1 MAELIWYQDMLELY
15 NMLQAMNSAQRT
27 YEYNNRDEAYAQ
39 WGNTSSA
46 QLPSDKQLLEK
57 LLDLDV
63 GLLVAPML
71 GDVGLMGGYKTGFTI
86 GELTETAQAIHV
98 AEKGYWSAIALPN
111 IITALTNGAGYNLEA
126 DVINSTSAAVLS
138 RLLNREVSEDEVNSY
153 VMGVMC
159 SYDATTNGVR
169 CLIDQDIADQLLDAI
184 ADADM
189 FIDPIP
195 AELVIGEQM
204 DTGEYDIPMCAGA
217 INGMLSTAMEQFYQ
231 AFDEGDLPT
240 GTGLGDCIGKL
251 DMMVQRL
258 PAIPANALAT
268 VSVGGAVGGGGTRPY
283 FEINLAIAAAWTPYV
298 LRATNPASWRGDGY
312 QLNFRLVNGGTDYL
326 LEISSLLQN
335 TSIDAAFYNV
345 TCTKTGENTYEITT
359 SSSGAG
365 ITQALIAGAA
375 RHYQQGFFAAGYAG
389 NLFTN
394 YMPAREGVIPKGIG
408 DDTPQLGI
416 GTKLLHNIDNWA
428 ETWYKT
434 LLRLVG
440 IEGTTEEEKYY
451 VGIDGAALSGVKA
464 GERAADRAQEKSQE
478 GVLVPGIDFPLAQD
492 YDAAIAQPGVI
503 DWAKILNPEI
513 VIPSILNPAVAVT
526 ADPDPQP
533 TPSIVVP
540 ELPSV
545 TAQRLYTVHKCSQSE
560 LNALGAYLWSSDF
573 ISLIEKMFTQP
584 IDAVIGLH
592 TLYHQGLPLGG
603 SETIKLGSIPATG
616 CTGTLVT
623 NQYCQVDCGSVA
635 IPEYYGNVE
644 DYQPYSVA
652 QIFLPF
658 IGFKE
663 IDINDIMGG
672 SVYVKYGIDILTG
685 ACVATIGVMRDHVSQ
700 ALYAFEGNCAIQQPV
715 TSADYSRLISGLITI
730 GAGIATGG
738 TGAAVLGAG
747 TLLSGAHRITYPRS
761 GQIGANTGAYLQKK
775 PYILI
780 RRPLAFNASNYQH
793 YYGFPSKW
801 TVTLGQCHGYTK
813 VSDMHLD
820 AIQCT
825 DDERQEIERLLK
837 LGVMM

>member
-1 MAELIWYQDMLELY
+1 MAETLFYDWAVQAW
-15 NMLQAMNSAQRT
+15 NMLQAQHAAERVH
-27 YEYNNRDEAYAQ
+27 EYATGDDAFTE
-39 WGNTSSA
+39 WGNSSNVD
-46 QLPSDKQLLEK
+46 LPSDKQILEK
-57 LLDLDV
+57 LLDTDL
-63 GLLVAPML
+63 GLLIKPMMM
-71 GDVGLMGGYKTGFTI
+71 DTVVSGYRTGFTV
-86 GELTETAQAIHV
+86 GELTEVAQGVQV
-98 AEKGYWSAIALPN
+98 AEKGMWSMIALPE
-111 IITALTNGAGYNLEA
+111 IVTALTNGAGYNLQA
-126 DVINSTSAAVLS
+126 DVINSTTAAVLS

-153 VMGVMC
+153 VMGVMT
-159 SYDATTNGVR
+159 SYDATTNGIR
-169 CLIDQDIADQLLDAI
+169 CLIDQDIADQLLDAM
-184 ADADM
+184 ADADV
-189 FIDPIP
+189 FIDPTP
-195 AELVIGEQM
+195 EELIVGEQM
-204 DTGEYDIPMCAGA
+204 DTGEYEIPICAGA
-217 INGMLSTAMEQFYQ
+217 FSAMLSTAMEQFYQ
-231 AFDEGDLPT
+231 AFDEGDLPS

-251 DMMVQRL
+251 DMMLERL

-268 VSVGGAVGGGGTRPY
+268 VSVGGAVGGDGTRPY
-283 FEINLAIAAAWTPYV
+283 FEVNLAIAAAWTPYV
-298 LRATNPASWRGDGY
+298 LRRINPASWNGDGY
-312 QLNFRLVNGGTDYL
+312 NLSFRTTNGGTDYL
-326 LEISSLLQN
+326 LAIDALQQE
-335 TSIDAAFYNV
+335 TSIDCAFYNV
-345 TCTKTGENTYEITT
+345 TCTKTGENTYEISTA
-359 SSSGAG
+359 SSAAG
-365 ITQALIAGAA
+365 ITQVLIAGAT
-375 RHYQQGFFAAGYAG
+375 RYSLHGFFAAGWAG
-389 NLFTN
+389 NMFTS

-416 GTKLLHNIDNWA
+416 GTRLLHNIDNWA

-434 LLRLVG
+434 MLRLVG
-440 IEGTTEEEKYY
+440 IDGTTEDEKYY
-451 VGIDGAALSGVKA
+451 VGIDGASLSGVKA
-464 GERAADRAQEKSQE
+464 GQSAADRAQEKSQE
-478 GVLVPGIDFPLAQD
+478 GVLDPAIDFPLD
-492 YDAAIAQPGVI
+492 YDYSADRAQPGII
-503 DWAKILNPEI
+503 DWAKILNPNI
-513 VIPSILNPAVAVT
+513 VIPSIKNPAVAVT

-533 TPSIVVP
+533 TPSPVIP
-540 ELPSV
+540 ELPTV

-592 TLYHQGLPLGG
+592 TLYHAGLPLGG

-644 DYQPYSVA
+644 DYQPYSAA